1 MMKKSSHTAIVKR
14 LRRAEGHTRSL
25 IGMIES
31 GRDCLEVAQQLH
43 AVENAIANAKRE
55 LIHDHINHC
64 MEDALTK
71 GAMSAG
77 DVVGQ
82 MRSLTKYL

>member
-1 MMKKSSHTAIVKR
+1 MTEASRLSTVKR
-14 LRRAEGHTRSL
+14 VRRVEGRIRAL

-43 AVENAIANAKRE
+43 AVENALENFKRE

-64 MEDALTK
+64 TENALTK